1 MSVLV
6 AGGGEAPSIAGPLSP
21 VSGGYKPSRNIL
33 RNMDR
38 TEIAEMSPLPDGASE
53 FVERKLE
60 DEHGYLSWLNTSVE
74 AIERG
79 RVVLSIPFDEKLT
92 NADGRTIHGGVAAT
106 LIDTAGGVAQR
117 TTFEDPLDGGVATVN
132 LNANYLRPAD
142 GDLRAEAEVVRA
154 GGSVGVS
161 EMTVTTAGNGG
172 EGEATTDGRDEDR
185 SEVVVVGQGSFRLF
199 RE

>member
-1 MSVLV
+1 
-6 AGGGEAPSIAGPLSP
+6 
-21 VSGGYKPSRNIL
+21 
-33 RNMDR
+33 MDR
-38 TEIAEMSPLPDGASE
+38 TDIAGMDPLPDGASE

-74 AIERG
+74 TLERG
-79 RVVLSIPFDEKLT
+79 QVVLSIPFDDKLT

-117 TTFEDPLDGGVATVN
+117 TTFEDPLGGGVATVN

-154 GGSVGVS
+154 GGSIGVS
-161 EMTVTTAGNGG
+161 EMTVTTAGGGNGEETGDAHG
-172 EGEATTDGRDEDR
+172 EGDR
-185 SEVVVVGQGSFRLF
+185 SEVVVGQGSFRLF